1 MNTSPLLA
9 YSEPRRDTL
18 PDPPE
23 ASRPSPQTIHQAGG
37 DQAPV
42 PPKRSLHILCI
53 DDNAQVRQLL
63 DDCLTHFNHRVMV
76 ASGGEHGMELFR
88 SAMREKQPYEVVIS
102 DWGMPD
108 VNGYEVAR
116 TIKAESPNT
125 PIIMMTGWGTM
136 MKEDGET
143 ASEVDAVVGKP
154 PNMQELNDLLLRMAV

>member
-125 PIIMMTGWGTM
+125 PIIMMTGWGTIM
-136 MKEDGET
+136 REDGET